1 MNPEKAKSLPDN
13 TCRHRTKTGRR
24 CRLPVL
30 PNSALCFRHSP
41 LPGSRE
47 DNDDLS
53 LELFGE
59 LPVGT
64 PPDLTNAKQVND
76 CLSKAVVLLARGRI
90 SPRRAAVLTF
100 SCSQLLRSVA
110 AMQREEDNLP
120 QVIVDMRRPDS
131 AEYEA
136 YRSRTQA
143 HQEIPNSTSEEEV
156 KR

>member
-1 MNPEKAKSLPDN
+1 MITENAKSLPDN

-47 DNDDLS
+47 DKDDLS
-53 LELFGE
+53 AELFGE

-76 CLSKAVVLLARGRI
+76 CLSKAIVLLARGRI

-120 QVIVDMRRPDS
+120 RVTVNIQQPDREDEG
-131 AEYEA
+131 AG
-136 YRSRTQA
+136 RSPRTGL
-143 HQEIPNSTSEEEV
+143 
-156 KR
+156 